1 MQVSSLFRS
10 CAAGLVLL
18 AGAAA
23 ASGAVVLSEKPAAV
37 VADVTTLV
45 ESKAPAIVSIK
56 YMLKGGD
63 EDEEGETT
71 GVVIDGERGLVL
83 ASNNAFGGM
92 MARFGGP
99 SPTPSDIKV
108 LIGDDDNGVDA
119 KFVARDSELGLAWV
133 ELSVKP
139 TTPLAAV
146 DMSKSANVKLGDPIY
161 VISQM
166 GKFFDRAASVASGHV
181 SALTKKP
188 RDLVIPTIGL
198 AATEM
203 GMPVFTASGEVVGVL
218 TLILP
223 EQEEMS
229 GSPSQMRA
237 TMRGITGNMI
247 LPAAQVVEAT
257 KRALETAANP
267 SAEPAKEDKPAEDKP
282 ADPAEPK

>member
-37 VADVTTLV
+37 VADITAMV
-45 ESKAPAIVSIK
+45 ESKAPTIVSIK
-56 YMLKGGD
+56 YILKGG
-63 EDEEGETT
+63 EQDEEGETT

-83 ASNNAFGGM
+83 TSNNAFGGM

-99 SPTPSDIKV
+99 SPTPSEIKI
-108 LIGDDDNGVDA
+108 LIGEDNNGLDA

-133 ELSVKP
+133 ELSEKP
-139 TTPLAAV
+139 AKALAAV
-146 DMSKSANVKLGDPIY
+146 DMTKSANVKLGDSLY
-161 VISQM
+161 VVSEM
-166 GKFFDRAASVASGHV
+166 GKFFDRASSVAEGQV
-181 SALTKKP
+181 SAITKKP
-188 RDLVIPTIGL
+188 RDLVIPSIGL

-267 SAEPAKEDKPAEDKP
+267 SAEPAKEDKPAEAKP
-282 ADPAEPK
+282 ADAAEPK

>member
-1 MQVSSLFRS
+1 MVALH
-10 CAAGLVLL
+10 
-18 AGAAA
+18 
-23 ASGAVVLSEKPAAV
+23 EKPAAV
-37 VADVTTLV
+37 TADLTALV

-56 YMLKGGD
+56 YILKGGD
-63 EDEEGETT
+63 QDEEGETT
-71 GVVIDGERGLVL
+71 GVVVDGERGLVL

-99 SPTPSDIKV
+99 SSTPSDIKI
-108 LIGDDDNGVDA
+108 LIGDDDNGLEA

-133 ELSVKP
+133 ELNEKP
-139 TTPLAAV
+139 AKPLAAA
-146 DMSKSANVKLGDPIY
+146 DMSKSADVKLGDSLY

-166 GKFFDRAASVASGHV
+166 GKFFDRASCVAEGQV
-181 SALTKKP
+181 SAITKKP
-188 RDLVIPTIGL
+188 RDLVIPSIGL

-203 GMPVFTASGEVVGVL
+203 GMPVFTVSGEVVGVL

-267 SAEPAKEDKPAEDKP
+267 VAAPAAEDKPAEAKP
-282 ADPAEPK
+282 ADGAEPK